1 MTESVARPDA
11 QLVSTAIR
19 LGWRLAQAFHEP
31 PPSKPSEQSSSP
43 DLPEHLPGASELSH
57 YEQGQTL
64 IAQLHCDVARL
75 RTALGLRSPS
85 DDEVSRLVTPE
96 GDDRTTREALLDA
109 FISLRQ
115 GIASHD
121 AHLATALDL
130 GRVLADTVLLVDI
143 EEPKT
148 LTDQFDH
155 FRLGNTYA
163 WLADLHRLLPEHA
176 ADTVAGSLRRWE
188 EWVKECQGHVPAD
201 VRQGFTRTL
210 HHQGDLWRRLL
221 CGDLLAG
228 DLLSAEDYK
237 EAGDRVGKR
246 FLAMLGEYALA
257 WRWVIGLFAVLV
269 AGIIVLV
276 IKCAPT
282 GASTIAALIATA
294 AGSLGVSWKTVAS
307 TLGRATS
314 RAEGPLWDAEVSEAM
329 VIAATRLPHAA
340 GVASGALRH
349 RSR

>member
-1 MTESVARPDA
+1 MTESSRATDA
-11 QLVSTAIR
+11 QLVTTAFR
-19 LGWRLAQAFHEP
+19 LGWRLASAFHGP
-31 PPSKPSEQSSSP
+31 PPNKPSEESSS
-43 DLPEHLPGASELSH
+43 DLPKHLPGASELSE
-57 YEQGQTL
+57 YERGQTL
-64 IAQLHCDVARL
+64 LAQVRCDIEEVRK
-75 RTALGLRSPS
+75 ALGLEHPS
-85 DDEVSRLVTPE
+85 DDEESRLVTPE
-96 GDDRTTREALLDA
+96 GDDGTRRQALLDA

-115 GIASHD
+115 GMASHD

-130 GRVLADTVLLVDI
+130 GRMLADTVLLVDV

-155 FRLGNTYA
+155 FRLGNACA

-188 EWVKECQGHVPAD
+188 EWVKECQGNVPAD
-201 VRQGFTRTL
+201 VRHGFTRTL

-221 CGDLLAG
+221 CGEALAG

-237 EAGDRVGKR
+237 EAGDRVSKR
-246 FLAMLGEYALA
+246 FLAMLGEYVRA
-257 WRWVIGLFAVLV
+257 WGWVIGVFAALV

-276 IKCAPT
+276 VVVAPSGT
-282 GASTIAALIATA
+282 STIAALIATA

-314 RAEGPLWDAEVSEAM
+314 RAEGPLWDAEVGEAM
-329 VIAATRLPHAA
+329 VIAATRLPHPA

-349 RSR
+349 RTR